1 MYLNVLEARVCL
13 DEYVAKGMIEG
24 YSIETAEDGTLSIMI
39 RPIKVTDTLTL
50 STEYNLD

>member
-1 MYLNVLEARVCL
+1 MFLNVVEAKNCL
-13 DEYVAKGMIEG
+13 DEYVAKRMIEG

-39 RPIKVTDTLTL
+39 RPIKAVDTITM